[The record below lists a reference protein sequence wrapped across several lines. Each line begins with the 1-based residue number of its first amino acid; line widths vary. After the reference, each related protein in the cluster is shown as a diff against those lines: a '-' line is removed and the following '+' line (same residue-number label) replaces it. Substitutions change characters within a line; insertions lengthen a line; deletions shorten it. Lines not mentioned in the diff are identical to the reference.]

1 MNKVVWGENL
11 PEICYVA
18 CFKNAPICTTA
29 NVLCTNHAGALQT
42 ILVPRKE
49 QYPHINQT
57 SASSANCNRLTDIWT
72 DVQSKDPFT
81 PVNSKKRIYVTTV
94 FYSFIF
100 NFRKN
105 KICNKKHAT
114 IRHFIVKVLQN
125 CELKWQPCDYSFR
138 WNPRLRNV
146 DNMY

>member
-1 MNKVVWGENL
+1 MRNRLLKKKGSQIDSLDWYEQSGVWGENL
-11 PEICYVA
+11 PKRCYEA

-29 NVLCTNHAGALQT
+29 NVLCTNHAGAQQT

-57 SASSANCNRLTDIWT
+57 SASSANCNRLTDICT

-100 NFRKN
+100 NFRK
-105 KICNKKHAT
+105 KINLQSKWENNGT
-114 IRHFIVKVLQN
+114 IRHLILKALQK
-125 CELKWQPCDYSFR
+125 LKT
-138 WNPRLRNV
+138 
-146 DNMY
+146 